1 MAFSEKHHR
10 DRGVEDDLWIDL
22 AILSFL
28 REEILLGNLDFV
40 SLTEMYR
47 QGLFSDLDCSWER
60 FRRRSLYQVGL
71 GFAEPRIIYN
81 TDWERVDT
89 KKQTGYL
96 PPLRVT
102 PAGFMHIPELEKEAK
117 KYEWFNR
124 YFTKF
129 QELIE
134 KVTGMKGAIVVGIT
148 GFLIITIFIFDIKVS
163 KIIEKIPI
171 LSSIIDTQVLADF
184 EAINEKDEF
193 YKALISKDIDTSSS
207 ISSPSSSKQDETT
220 TIPEITSGWID
231 FGSDSINDS
240 IKWSSASTETEY
252 PEPAAIETKRSF
264 PIPQFLKKELPRG
277 AQIVD
282 IKVRAISAIEKMFRI
297 ELSDG
302 GIRDIKVKKYDGKY
316 QIVME

>member
-1 MAFSEKHHR
+1 MTFPEKHHR

-22 AILSFL
+22 TILSFL
-28 REEILLGNLDFV
+28 QEEILLGNLDFV
-40 SLTEMYR
+40 SLTDAYH
-47 QGLFSDLDCSWER
+47 QGFFSELDCSWEK
-60 FRRRSLYQVGL
+60 FRRRCLYQVGL
-71 GFAEPRIIYN
+71 GFAEPRIVIY
-81 TDWERVDT
+81 DASWKKVDT

-124 YFTKF
+124 YLTKF

-148 GFLIITIFIFDIKVS
+148 SFLIITIFVFDIKVS

-193 YKALISKDIDTSSS
+193 YQALMSQNISSSAPMSLSNNESEIWTASMPVETSSGKDNT
-207 ISSPSSSKQDETT
+207 IRDGEAKQPDKVVTAANKSHLP
-220 TIPEITSGWID
+220 IPE
-231 FGSDSINDS
+231 
-240 IKWSSASTETEY
+240 
-252 PEPAAIETKRSF
+252 
-264 PIPQFLKKELPRG
+264 FLKRAVPRG
-277 AQIVD
+277 VKIAD
-282 IKVRAISAIEKMFRI
+282 IKVRSVSTLEKLFRI
-297 ELSDG
+297 TLDNG
-302 GIRDIKVKKYDGKY
+302 DVQYINVKKYDGKY
-316 QIVME
+316 QIIGE